1 MLRILLVPLL
11 AAMFA
16 IWAGLASLTA
26 AGAEPV
32 FPLGLRIGLEPAGD
46 LKLSTRLPGFEDA
59 DRKVAITIL
68 DLPARA
74 YGELERS
81 AFGNNQPGL
90 SDLKRESFP
99 FASGVGFLISGSVQ
113 QNGVTLHRW
122 FLLASGAGGNV
133 QDLAM
138 LINVEVPE
146 AALSVYSDAVIRKA
160 LASVTFRAT
169 PLQEQLGLLPFKLN
183 ELAGFRVTQAM
194 PAGGLILTDGPT
206 DDISKQSYMIVSI
219 GRGAPEER
227 DDRGKFARE
236 LLTSAPLRDL
246 SVTLAEPMRI
256 AGLPGFEIRAQAQ
269 EPDGAPVSLVQWVR
283 FGSGG
288 FLRIVGVGRKDDWDA
303 LFPRFRAVRDGID
316 LR

>member
-1 MLRILLVPLL
+1 MLRILLVALL
-11 AAMFA
+11 AA
-16 IWAGLASLTA
+16 WTGLASVTTA
-26 AGAEPV
+26 SAEPV

-46 LKLSTRLPGFEDA
+46 LKLSTRFPGFEDA

-99 FASGVGFLISGSVQ
+99 FGSGVGFLISGSVQ

-227 DDRGKFARE
+227 GDRGKFARE

-288 FLRIVGVGRKDDWDA
+288 FLRIVGVGRKQDWDM
-303 LFPRFRAVRDGID
+303 LFTRFRAVRDGIET
-316 LR
+316 R

>member
-1 MLRILLVPLL
+1 MLRILLVALF
-11 AAMFA
+11 AA
-16 IWAGLASLTA
+16 WAGLASLTA
-26 AGAEPV
+26 AGAAPV

-59 DRKVAITIL
+59 DRKVVITIL

-74 YGELERS
+74 YDELERS
-81 AFGNNQPGL
+81 AFAQNQPGL
-90 SDLKRESFP
+90 SGLKRESFS

-113 QNGVTLHRW
+113 QNGVALHRW
-122 FLLASGAGGNV
+122 FLLASGVGGNV

-160 LASVTFRAT
+160 LASVTFRAA
-169 PLQEQLGLLPFKLN
+169 PLQEQLGLLPFKVN

-194 PAGGLILTDGPT
+194 PAGGVILTDGPT
-206 DDISKQSYMIVSI
+206 DDISKQPYMIVSI
-219 GRGAPEER
+219 GRGAPDER
-227 DDRGKFARE
+227 DDRGKFARD
-236 LLTSAPLRDL
+236 LLASAPLRDL

-269 EPDGAPVSLVQWVR
+269 GPDGAPVSLVQWVR

-303 LFPRFRAVRDGID
+303 LFTRFRAVRDGID
-316 LR
+316 MR